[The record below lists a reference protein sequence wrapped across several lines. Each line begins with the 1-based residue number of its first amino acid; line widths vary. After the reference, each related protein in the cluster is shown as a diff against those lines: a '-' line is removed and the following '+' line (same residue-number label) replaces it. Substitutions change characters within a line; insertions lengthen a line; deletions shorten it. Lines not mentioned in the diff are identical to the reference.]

1 MANNKKLLIGAG
13 IGCGL
18 LAILG
23 VIIAAV
29 AGYGIYSFNKKD
41 PKKVLEVFEEDAIF
55 TLGSNMGAGGGEVT
69 YERWFFNENKIGY
82 YVYLVDDS
90 GDFGLSRSEDKDI
103 TNDFEYFIDKRTQSI
118 EFNNYVISFDFNNQ
132 SYKLYDASTETLC
145 DSRDTDGGMPLE
157 LMNADWVKL
166 RKLFYL

>member
-1 MANNKKLLIGAG
+1 MATKKKLLIGGG

-29 AGYGIYSFNKKD
+29 VGYGVYSFNKKD
-41 PKKVLEVFEEDAIF
+41 PKKVLEVFEEDTIF

-82 YVYLVDDS
+82 YVYLVDS
-90 GDFGLSRSEDKDI
+90 GGFSLSRSEDKDI
-103 TNDFEYFIDKRTQSI
+103 TNDFEYFIDKRTNSI

-132 SYKLYDASTETLC
+132 SYKLYDASSEILY

-157 LMNADWVKL
+157 LIDADWGKI